1 MNRIAVLLFSAC
13 VLAGSAA
20 AQESTPKEKVRTFTF
35 TQNEPITMMA
45 PFGMMQYER
54 MPEGKI
60 EFFSAEMAGAGEV
73 VTAAPY
79 TATATTESTQVLAD
93 GNRIVNKTSSFV
105 ARDSQGRTRRET
117 DLHRIGTMQV
127 DSPKTVFINDP
138 TTHTQY
144 ILTPGGDA
152 TKVIRSDGSWKEG
165 PQIIDLRG
173 NDLRSGKGERHANEK
188 VIEKV
193 IVKVGPHDGQQSK
206 ESSEQVKHED
216 LGTQTIEGVSAQ
228 GKRETVTIPAGEIG
242 NERPIEIVTE
252 TWFSPELHT
261 MVLRKHSDPRLGDS
275 TYRLT
280 DIKRNEPDASLFQA
294 PAGAKLN
301 VEPIIELHRRA
312 VPSKE

>member
-1 MNRIAVLLFSAC
+1 MNRIAIL
-13 VLAGSAA
+13 LAGALLLAGAAA
-20 AQESTPKEKVRTFTF
+20 AQESAPKEKVRTFTF
-35 TQNEPITMMA
+35 TQDEPITMMA
-45 PFGMMQYER
+45 PLPMMMQR
-54 MPEGKI
+54 DSLPDGKI

-93 GNRIVNKTSSFV
+93 GNKIVNKTSSFV

-127 DSPKTVFINDP
+127 DSPKMVFINDP

-144 ILTPGGDA
+144 IFTPGGGEA
-152 TKVIRSDGSWKEG
+152 TKVIRSEGSWKEG

-173 NDLRSGKGERHANEK
+173 QREQRIKEKTIVALQHARE
-188 VIEKV
+188 
-193 IVKVGPHDGQQSK
+193 GQSK

-228 GKRETVTIPAGEIG
+228 GKRETVTIPAGQIG

-261 MVLRKHSDPRLGDS
+261 MVLRKHSDPRTGDS

-280 DIKRNEPDASLFQA
+280 DIKRTEPDASLFHA
-294 PAGAKLN
+294 PPGTK
-301 VEPIIELHRRA
+301 VSIERSLEVHREVA
-312 VPSKE
+312 PSKE